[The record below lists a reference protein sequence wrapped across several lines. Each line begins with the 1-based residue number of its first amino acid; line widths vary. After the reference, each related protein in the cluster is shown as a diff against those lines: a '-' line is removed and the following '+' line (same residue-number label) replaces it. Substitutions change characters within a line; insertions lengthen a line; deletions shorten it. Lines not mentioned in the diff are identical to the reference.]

1 MSPCEQPVRRP
12 GRAVAIVVLLIGAAA
27 ARPPAQEAGPDVPV
41 FTRHSGVVRMQSWLK
56 GFSTRGWVAAH
67 HKTAYIGAGDWFQL
81 SGSGAQADIV
91 LPDLTTILMRKAAE
105 MQILKLGGP
114 EHEFRI
120 FGGISYDITL
130 RATPTRFDL
139 PGGLAVRGRDA
150 DVLIQFQPTFG
161 RVRVR
166 HARGE
171 PLQILR
177 AGKLIRALPA
187 GQTFFVEVDTRRP
200 DPVLGAEQDIS
211 KPFVFKKFERR
222 IEIPPG
228 VVYRFE
234 GRKVTFTRDAV
245 YGKQFGIIRIGDEVI
260 VIGPGSTVEA
270 SL

>member
-1 MSPCEQPVRRP
+1 MSPCVQPVRRT
-12 GRAVAIVVLLIGAAA
+12 GRAAAIVALLIAATVA
-27 ARPPAQEAGPDVPV
+27 SAQEVGPEVPV
-41 FTRHSGVVRMQSWLK
+41 FTRHSGVVKMQSWLK
-56 GFSTRGWVAAH
+56 GFTTRGWVAAH

-105 MQILKLGGP
+105 MQILKLGGA

-120 FGGISYDITL
+120 FGGISYDVTL
-130 RATPTRFDL
+130 RSTPTRFNL
-139 PGGLAVRGRDA
+139 PGDLAVRGRDA

-161 RVRVR
+161 RLRVR

-171 PLQILR
+171 PLEVLR

-187 GQTFFVEVDTRRP
+187 GQTFLVDVDTTRP
-200 DPVLGAEQDIS
+200 EPVLGAEQDIS
-211 KPFVFKKFERR
+211 KPFVFKKFDRR

-234 GRKVTFTRDAV
+234 GRRVTFTRDAV

-260 VIGPGSTVEA
+260 VVGPTSTVQA